1 VLNDGQWASY
11 QPPGSSGGL
20 WPRGSNNS
28 VIFNAGLWIGFID
41 DDGSYRMAGV
51 QHGSDFKPGPY
62 GSIDS
67 ESNND
72 YRVYKVNRWDD
83 VTNIDWAEWPIDLG
97 APWEDVDG
105 DGAYNPGDKPFL
117 PLDQTLFTVY
127 SDSGE
132 HQLFGGSPIGAEIRQ
147 TIYGGASSTHNDLS
161 RTFYV
166 KYEIINRDT
175 VNWNNPR
182 FAVWS
187 DPDLGNAGDDLI
199 GVDADSNLMY
209 VYNGNDQ
216 DDVFPIPPAV
226 GFKYISGLNSL
237 NDNLYAAGAMGGNL
251 TDVGDYNYPNDQ
263 EQAYNRM
270 LGLQNNGSGITDPS
284 TGQNTTFMMNGDPVS
299 GTGWAD
305 ENAADR
311 GIFMSVSA
319 NPSEGESTAVVAPGD
334 TVGFVFAVIVA
345 QGIDRLNSITEL
357 RDASNEAKILW
368 DNNFAGVTL
377 VDRPVLEPEDN
388 YGLFN
393 SISLDN
399 VESGGTTEL
408 TRTYHNTGNSALN
421 ISISISNDNYSII
434 PTTATISAGGSQS
447 FSFSYTADNFTFS
460 SLNVPSDYGTIQSAV
475 DAAMVTSYSENINMS
490 TDDPYITPAII
501 TNYGYSGSGDTV
513 YVSPGTY
520 TENVTIDK
528 SVNLIATADDP
539 VSTIIDGGHNGLV
552 ITVNSGGGLFTLNGF
567 TIQNG
572 QSDYVGGGILV
583 EWGYNMIVEIK
594 NNIIKDNYASVVGG
608 GLYSWNATGS
618 VTRNIFTN
626 NSTGEGGNAARL
638 NNGGI
643 NFYNNTLWENDNSL
657 YVRSSDHRII
667 NNIIWDNDD
676 HEFILVNNNPTIEY
690 NIVKN
695 GYDGTGNISDNPQ
708 FYDPD
713 NNDFT
718 LSASSPAIDA
728 GHPDLDQDG
737 VNWES
742 DPDDQDL
749 DGTRMDIGCCT
760 FLPEVSLAELSVAEV
775 SAIHGDTVLVD
786 IFIDEVTSELSSIDL
801 SFSGFQDKLTLVDI
815 IADGSSLM
823 GANDWTI
830 QYNDTED
837 LLITAAAGAQDI
849 IQGGKL
855 FSLEM
860 AVHDT
865 LVSQYI
871 PVEIVH
877 YLGNDNL
884 IEYTATSGGVH
895 VLWLPEAGFSADV
908 TSGDYPLTVTFID
921 TSVSGTYPIIDRQW
935 DFGNDS
941 TGGGDTVSM
950 IYNYPGI
957 YDVGLSVVDEFGLSD
972 TLVKYNYIQ
981 VDTVFGD
988 IDFNAIVETEDA
1000 YTVLSHVVG
1009 LTELDSLEF
1018 VIADVST
1025 NSSLS
1030 PLDATLILQ
1039 YLNGD
1044 IAVLPFVPGPGF
1056 EATGQVQMEDQDAD
1070 PDMMLDIP
1078 VNLTN
1083 GSNIYGFTGTIQY
1096 DPAVVELDTILF
1108 SNVLQNYLVSANPLS
1123 PGVIILSAA
1132 GIASAGESDVI
1143 AVLSVYVTEAFSEA
1157 TSITITDLSWNEG
1170 EAVEL
1175 AAEMTINFGLSV
1187 DGLQLPDVY
1196 ALHQNYPNPFNPFT
1210 TLRYDLPENAM
1221 VNITIYDMM
1230 GRVVKTMV
1238 NSEQEAGFKSIQWDG
1253 TNHAGATVSA
1263 GLYLY
1268 TIQADNF
1275 HQTKKMILLK

>member
-1 VLNDGQWASY
+1 
-11 QPPGSSGGL
+11 
-20 WPRGSNNS
+20 
-28 VIFNAGLWIGFID
+28 
-41 DDGSYRMAGV
+41 
-51 QHGSDFKPGPY
+51 
-62 GSIDS
+62 
-67 ESNND
+67 
-72 YRVYKVNRWDD
+72 
-83 VTNIDWAEWPIDLG
+83 
-97 APWEDVDG
+97 
-105 DGAYNPGDKPFL
+105 
-117 PLDQTLFTVY
+117 
-127 SDSGE
+127 
-132 HQLFGGSPIGAEIRQ
+132 
-147 TIYGGASSTHNDLS
+147 
-161 RTFYV
+161 
-166 KYEIINRDT
+166 
-175 VNWNNPR
+175 
-182 FAVWS
+182 
-187 DPDLGNAGDDLI
+187 
-199 GVDADSNLMY
+199 
-209 VYNGNDQ
+209 
-216 DDVFPIPPAV
+216 
-226 GFKYISGLNSL
+226 
-237 NDNLYAAGAMGGNL
+237 
-251 TDVGDYNYPNDQ
+251 
-263 EQAYNRM
+263 
-270 LGLQNNGSGITDPS
+270 
-284 TGQNTTFMMNGDPVS
+284 
-299 GTGWAD
+299 
-305 ENAADR
+305 
-311 GIFMSVSA
+311 
-319 NPSEGESTAVVAPGD
+319 
-334 TVGFVFAVIVA
+334 
-345 QGIDRLNSITEL
+345 
-357 RDASNEAKILW
+357 
-368 DNNFAGVTL
+368 
-377 VDRPVLEPEDN
+377 
-388 YGLFN
+388 
-393 SISLDN
+393 
-399 VESGGTTEL
+399 
-408 TRTYHNTGNSALN
+408 
-421 ISISISNDNYSII
+421 
-434 PTTATISAGGSQS
+434 
-447 FSFSYTADNFTFS
+447 
-460 SLNVPSDYGTIQSAV
+460 
-475 DAAMVTSYSENINMS
+475 
-490 TDDPYITPAII
+490 
-501 TNYGYSGSGDTV
+501 
-513 YVSPGTY
+513 
-520 TENVTIDK
+520 
-528 SVNLIATADDP
+528 
-539 VSTIIDGGHNGLV
+539 
-552 ITVNSGGGLFTLNGF
+552 
-567 TIQNG
+567 
-572 QSDYVGGGILV
+572 
-583 EWGYNMIVEIK
+583 
-594 NNIIKDNYASVVGG
+594 
-608 GLYSWNATGS
+608 
-618 VTRNIFTN
+618 
-626 NSTGEGGNAARL
+626 
-638 NNGGI
+638 
-643 NFYNNTLWENDNSL
+643 
-657 YVRSSDHRII
+657 RSSDHRII

-823 GANDWTI
+823 GTNDWTI

-1056 EATGQVQMEDQDAD
+1056 EATGQVEMEDQDAD

-1143 AVLSVYVTEAFSEA
+1143 AILSVYVTEAFSEA

-1210 TLRYDLPENAM
+1210 TLSYDLPENAM

>member
-1 VLNDGQWASY
+1 
-11 QPPGSSGGL
+11 
-20 WPRGSNNS
+20 
-28 VIFNAGLWIGFID
+28 
-41 DDGSYRMAGV
+41 M
-51 QHGSDFKPGPY
+51 
-62 GSIDS
+62 
-67 ESNND
+67 
-72 YRVYKVNRWDD
+72 
-83 VTNIDWAEWPIDLG
+83 
-97 APWEDVDG
+97 
-105 DGAYNPGDKPFL
+105 
-117 PLDQTLFTVY
+117 
-127 SDSGE
+127 
-132 HQLFGGSPIGAEIRQ
+132 
-147 TIYGGASSTHNDLS
+147 
-161 RTFYV
+161 
-166 KYEIINRDT
+166 
-175 VNWNNPR
+175 
-182 FAVWS
+182 
-187 DPDLGNAGDDLI
+187 
-199 GVDADSNLMY
+199 
-209 VYNGNDQ
+209 
-216 DDVFPIPPAV
+216 
-226 GFKYISGLNSL
+226 
-237 NDNLYAAGAMGGNL
+237 
-251 TDVGDYNYPNDQ
+251 
-263 EQAYNRM
+263 
-270 LGLQNNGSGITDPS
+270 
-284 TGQNTTFMMNGDPVS
+284 
-299 GTGWAD
+299 
-305 ENAADR
+305 
-311 GIFMSVSA
+311 
-319 NPSEGESTAVVAPGD
+319 
-334 TVGFVFAVIVA
+334 
-345 QGIDRLNSITEL
+345 
-357 RDASNEAKILW
+357 
-368 DNNFAGVTL
+368 
-377 VDRPVLEPEDN
+377 
-388 YGLFN
+388 
-393 SISLDN
+393 
-399 VESGGTTEL
+399 
-408 TRTYHNTGNSALN
+408 
-421 ISISISNDNYSII
+421 
-434 PTTATISAGGSQS
+434 
-447 FSFSYTADNFTFS
+447 
-460 SLNVPSDYGTIQSAV
+460 
-475 DAAMVTSYSENINMS
+475 
-490 TDDPYITPAII
+490 
-501 TNYGYSGSGDTV
+501 
-513 YVSPGTY
+513 
-520 TENVTIDK
+520 
-528 SVNLIATADDP
+528 
-539 VSTIIDGGHNGLV
+539 
-552 ITVNSGGGLFTLNGF
+552 
-567 TIQNG
+567 
-572 QSDYVGGGILV
+572 
-583 EWGYNMIVEIK
+583 
-594 NNIIKDNYASVVGG
+594 
-608 GLYSWNATGS
+608 
-618 VTRNIFTN
+618 
-626 NSTGEGGNAARL
+626 
-638 NNGGI
+638 
-643 NFYNNTLWENDNSL
+643 
-657 YVRSSDHRII
+657 
-667 NNIIWDNDD
+667 
-676 HEFILVNNNPTIEY
+676 
-690 NIVKN
+690 
-695 GYDGTGNISDNPQ
+695 
-708 FYDPD
+708 
-713 NNDFT
+713 
-718 LSASSPAIDA
+718 
-728 GHPDLDQDG
+728 
-737 VNWES
+737 
-742 DPDDQDL
+742 
-749 DGTRMDIGCCT
+749 
-760 FLPEVSLAELSVAEV
+760 
-775 SAIHGDTVLVD
+775 
-786 IFIDEVTSELSSIDL
+786 SSIDL

-921 TSVSGTYPIIDRQW
+921 TSVSGTYPIVDRQW

-957 YDVGLSVVDEFGLSD
+957 YDVGLTVVDEFGLSD
-972 TLVKYNYIQ
+972 TLVKYSYIQ

-1030 PLDATLILQ
+1030 PLDATLILK

-1268 TIQADNF
+1268 TIQAGSF